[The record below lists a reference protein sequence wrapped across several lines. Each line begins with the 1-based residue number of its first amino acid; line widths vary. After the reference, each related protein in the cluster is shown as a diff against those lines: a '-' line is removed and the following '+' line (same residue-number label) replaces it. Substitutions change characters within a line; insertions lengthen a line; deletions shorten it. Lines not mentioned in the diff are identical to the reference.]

1 MHMNT
6 KGLFKNYVYTE
17 GGFTWVQSS
26 AKQERGVRPASVCGN
41 TIKSQLSL
49 MTFTKIVID
58 KNIAKIFAYVQQF

>member
-1 MHMNT
+1 MHLNT